1 MKEKSCVALN
11 HASHIHY
18 NDHLAPMSVIM
29 KIPLLVVD
37 QHDYD
42 ICKKYYPDV
51 DVILSDYEAFN
62 PESLIENYD
71 VLFMS
76 DLWDREVLREKFYP
90 LEQKYHKILRN
101 VHVPHGFSDKGF
113 YISKAANEDIAL
125 VYGQNMLDMFHH
137 EGMLQNL
144 QEYVITGNYRY
155 TYYKKYREFYDA
167 LIAKEVSAA
176 FSKPRKTILYAPTWM
191 DLEESST
198 FFDSISYVLD
208 RIPEEYNI
216 IVKPHP
222 RLELDDTTLYY
233 QILGKYKDH
242 PQVLFLTDFPLI
254 YPLLNITDIYLGDM
268 SSIGYDYLIFNRPM
282 FFLNKENRNPQKDR
296 RSYLFNCG
304 VDIKSHQFSR
314 LFQVIETHLDKNLE
328 KLANIRA
335 EVWEYTFGEERSF
348 ETIRKEIICAYNTPR
363 VCLEGG

>member
-11 HASHIHY
+11 HASHVHY
-18 NDHLAPMSVIM
+18 NDHLAPISIIM

-37 QHDYD
+37 QQDYD
-42 ICKKYYPDV
+42 ICNKYYPDV
-51 DVILSDYEAFN
+51 HVILSDYEAFN
-62 PESLIENYD
+62 PEELIKHYD

-76 DLWDREVLREKFYP
+76 DLWDRQVLQDKFYP
-90 LEQKYHKILRN
+90 LELKYNKVLRN

-113 YISKAANEDIAL
+113 YLSKAANEDITL

-137 EGMLQNL
+137 EGLLQRL
-144 QEYVITGNYRY
+144 HQYVITGNYRY
-155 TYYKKYREFYDA
+155 SYYKQHREFYDD
-167 LIAKEVSAA
+167 LIAKEVSSA
-176 FSKPRKTILYAPTWM
+176 FDKPRKTILYAPTWL
-191 DLEESST
+191 DLEESTT

-208 RIPEEYNI
+208 SIPNDYNV

-242 PQVLFLTDFPLI
+242 PQILFLTDFPLV

-282 FFLNKENRNPQKDR
+282 FFLNKENRNPQRDR

-314 LFQVIETHLDKNLE
+314 LYQIMEAQLE
-328 KLANIRA
+328 RDSEKFTNIRA
-335 EVWEYTFGEERSF
+335 EVWEYTFGEERTF
-348 ETIRKEIICAYNTPR
+348 DKIRGDVINAYNTPR
-363 VCLEGG
+363 KEIEI

>member
-11 HASHIHY
+11 HASHLHY
-18 NDHLAPMSVIM
+18 NDHLAPISVVM

-51 DVILSDYEAFN
+51 NVILSDYDAFN
-62 PESLIENYD
+62 PEELIKHYD

-76 DLWDREVLREKFYP
+76 DLWDRQVLREKFFP
-90 LEQKYHKILRN
+90 LELKYHKILRN

-113 YISKAANEDIAL
+113 YISKAANEDIVL

-137 EGMLQNL
+137 EGLLKNVHQ
-144 QEYVITGNYRY
+144 YVMTGNYRY
-155 TYYKKYREFYDA
+155 TYYKMHRKFYDDV
-167 LIAKEVSAA
+167 IAKEVSAA
-176 FSKPRKTILYAPTWM
+176 FEKPRKTILYAPTWM

-208 RIPEEYNI
+208 NIPEDFNV

-242 PQVLFLTDFPLI
+242 PQILFLTDFPLV
-254 YPLLNITDIYLGDM
+254 YPLINIVDIYLGDM
-268 SSIGYDYLIFNRPM
+268 SSIGYDYLIYNRPM
-282 FFLNKENRNPQKDR
+282 FFLNKENRNPQRDR

-304 VDIKSHQFSR
+304 VDIKSHQFPR
-314 LFQVIETHLDKNLE
+314 LYQIIEANLE
-328 KLANIRA
+328 RDAEKFTNIRA

-348 ETIRKEIICAYNTPR
+348 DKIQADVIKAYNEPRKEIE
-363 VCLEGG
+363 L